1 MMLGGLSGLYLNI
14 FTSCRLRSC
23 WEVVERLLGGCWE
36 VAGRLLG
43 DCLEVIKRL
52 LGRLSRLFFEH
63 LQISEGWEVIG
74 RIFKRTLGGESGFF

>member
-1 MMLGGLSGLYLNI
+1 M
-14 FTSCRLRSC
+14 
-23 WEVVERLLGGCWE
+23 

-43 DCLEVIKRL
+43 DCWEVIKRL

>member
-36 VAGRLLG
+36 VTGRLLG
-43 DCLEVIKRL
+43 
-52 LGRLSRLFFEH
+52 GY
-63 LQISEGWEVIG
+63 
-74 RIFKRTLGGESGFF
+74 